1 MKHFL
6 NRVAAALLTAAV
18 CMTPALADDVEIYF
32 NTTDGQI
39 GDPLVMFSL
48 DYRPNLAATIC
59 NFTLITECGWDADFN
74 DALTDVDKVDG
85 TIDFLEM
92 LRAALKRVLSEV
104 TGVRVGLMLN
114 HDNKNN
120 CENKPETNGCS
131 NGGYIV
137 QGFTAIDGNTTTT
150 AGGEDLLL
158 SKLAS
163 LPSPQGNLSHPYQ
176 GKELYFEFYR
186 YLAGR
191 GIYNGHVGRIDYD
204 DDCGSDNLD
213 NNTANSC
220 VSDSDD
226 GYPVRWDTAIEADPA
241 ADPSNERYVSPFTDS
256 DTECSSV
263 YAINFMFGVA
273 NQEDDS
279 DDAITES
286 KADDGMA
293 GINISGR
300 YNNFGSLIEWLNDN
314 DMADGTSASP
324 TGPSINSGGADIF
337 LEGNQNV
344 TSYFLYKGNVQNTMD
359 GYAIKGGT
367 GQAIEVTDNPQE
379 LIDSLTSVFE
389 EILRQNSTFEAP
401 AVTVNSYTRLTHLD
415 ELFFA
420 LFGPEETPDWPG
432 NMKKYKLGSIGV
444 DTNGDGDID
453 EYVVRIEDSAGNE
466 AVDQNTALFK
476 VTSCSYWSNC
486 SIDRDEDGSVD
497 ADGDTVAWGGAAE
510 EQTVAETTGNVRLV
524 FTDVSTDT
532 ATNVTLVDLHEDTT
546 TVTATLLGLTVTNA
560 TDIDDDDD
568 ADSIDT
574 GGDGDVDSF
583 DVATQRKRL
592 LQLGRGLEYGSTDTP
607 LQTLGDPIH
616 SRPAV
621 IVYNDDVTR
630 ALTATPPTTP
640 GIAPDLAIAMTTNEG
655 FLHLIDASDG
665 SEFFAFMPKEELTL
679 LKTTHGPAAF
689 DGGAGGSRFGS
700 YGLDGSPLIWRNDAN
715 DDGVIT
721 TGGSDSV
728 YIYLTQR
735 RGGRNIY
742 ALDITNRTNPLLK
755 WKILGGTT
763 TGFTELGQTWS
774 EPQLATIKVSGSD
787 TKVLVFGGGYD
798 TTQDSSYSRS
808 DTVGRAIYVVNAD
821 TGALIWSISDGGTDL
836 SITQMD
842 SSIPANVKTLDVDED
857 GYLDRIYAVDV
868 AGRMFRID
876 FSNTTTSTTIH
887 GGGMVASLY
896 DATCVEDAPVAGVAR
911 ECHRRF
917 YNSPDVAVMVG
928 YPVSPY
934 VQIAVGSGFRPHPVT
949 VTGIQDRFYVV
960 FDTHVIG
967 AVDTG
972 DYSSE
977 YHWLEETNIIDVTAI
992 DQTTPTGDDT
1002 AYDVA
1007 ESSAQAALLASD
1019 VHGWFIDMDDTLH
1032 EQVLSES
1039 VTIQGNIIF
1048 TTYLRDDTQANACEP
1063 NLGQGRIYVLGAFNG
1078 LPVAD
1083 LYTGTLAGELE
1094 TVTEGDR
1101 FKDLDR
1107 SGIPSDPLVVFRED
1121 SEGNI
1126 VPTVVVTTELPL
1138 PPGILGQNLYSKTWW
1153 IDVD

>member
-1 MKHFL
+1 MKSIIK
-6 NRVAAALLTAAV
+6 RAAATLLTAAV
-18 CMTPALADDVEIYF
+18 CMTSVQADDIEIFF
-32 NTTDGQI
+32 NTSDGQI

-48 DYRPNLAATIC
+48 DYRPNLTATIC
-59 NFTLITECGWDADFN
+59 NFTLISECGWDSDFN
-74 DALTDVDKVDG
+74 DALMATDKADG

-114 HDNKNN
+114 HDDKNN
-120 CENKPETNGCS
+120 CENKPGTNGCS
-131 NGGYIV
+131 NGGYIA
-137 QGFTAIDGNTTTT
+137 QGFTAIDGDASTN
-150 AGGEDLLL
+150 GGEDLLL

-176 GKELYFEFYR
+176 GRELYLEFYR
-186 YLAGR
+186 YLTGR

-213 NNTANSC
+213 DNTPNSC
-220 VSDSDD
+220 GSDSDD

-241 ADPSNERYVSPFTDS
+241 TDPSDERYVSPFTNS
-256 DTECSSV
+256 DYECSSV
-263 YAINFMFGVA
+263 YAINFMFGVS
-273 NQEDDS
+273 NQEADS

-286 KADDGMA
+286 KANDGMA
-293 GINISGR
+293 GINLSG
-300 YNNFGSLIEWLNDN
+300 NSKNFGTVIEWLNDN
-314 DMADGTSASP
+314 DMADGTLASP
-324 TGPSINSGGADIF
+324 SGPAIDSGGSDIF
-337 LEGNQNV
+337 LEGNQNI

-359 GYAIKGGT
+359 GYAVKGGT
-367 GQAIEVTDNPQE
+367 GQAIEVTDDPQE
-379 LIDSLTSVFE
+379 LVDSLTSVFE

-444 DTNGDGDID
+444 DSDGDGSID

-466 AVDQNTALFK
+466 AIDQNTALFK

-486 SIDRDEDGSVD
+486 NIDRDDDGSVD

-510 EQTVAETTGNVRLV
+510 EQTVAETTGNARLV
-524 FTDVSTDT
+524 FTDTSADT
-532 ATNVTLVDLHEDTT
+532 ATNVTLVDLHEDTSGI
-546 TVTATLLGLTVTNA
+546 TAALLGLTTANA
-560 TDIDDDDD
+560 TDIDGDN
-568 ADSIDT
+568 SVDT
-574 GGDGDVDSF
+574 IETTGDGDVDSV

-592 LQLGRGLEYGSTDTP
+592 LQLGRGLEYGSTDTA

-616 SRPAV
+616 SRPTV
-621 IVYNDDVTR
+621 IVYDDDVAR
-630 ALTATPPTTP
+630 ALAATPPTTP
-640 GIAPDLAIAMTTNEG
+640 GINPDLVIAMTTNEG
-655 FLHLIDASDG
+655 YLHLINAADG

-679 LKTTHGPAAF
+679 LKTTHGPEAF
-689 DGGAGGSRFGS
+689 DGSAGGSRFGS
-700 YGLDGSPLIWRNDAN
+700 YGLDGSPLVWRNDAN
-715 DDGVIT
+715 GDGVINAN
-721 TGGSDSV
+721 DSV

-742 ALDITNRTNPLLK
+742 ALDITNKTSPVLK

-763 TGFTELGQTWS
+763 SVFTELGQTWS
-774 EPQLATIKVSGSD
+774 EPQLAEIKVSGVD

-798 TTQDSSYSRS
+798 TTQDSAYSRS
-808 DTVGRAIYVVNAD
+808 DTVGRAIYVINAD
-821 TGALIWSISDGGTDL
+821 TGAHIWTISDGSSDL
-836 SITQMD
+836 SISQMD
-842 SSIPANVKTLDVDED
+842 SSIPANVKTMDVDED
-857 GYLDRIYAVDV
+857 GYIDRIYAVDV
-868 AGRMFRID
+868 VGRIFRID
-876 FSNTTTSTTIH
+876 FDNTTNSTTIH

-896 DATCVEDAPVAGVAR
+896 DETCVEDAPVAGVAR
-911 ECHRRF
+911 DCHRRF

-928 YPVSPY
+928 YPVSPFI
-934 VQIAVGSGFRPHPVT
+934 QIAAGSGYRAHPVT

-960 FDTHVIG
+960 FDTNVID

-972 DYSSE
+972 DYSSD
-977 YHWLEETNIIDVTAI
+977 YHWQEETNIIDVTTI
-992 DQTTPTGDDT
+992 DQTTPTGDET

-1007 ESSAQAALLASD
+1007 EATAQTALLADGS
-1019 VHGWFIDMDDTLH
+1019 HGWFIDMDDSLH

-1039 VTIQGNIIF
+1039 VTIQGKIIF
-1048 TTYLRDDTQANACEP
+1048 TTYLRDDTQSNVCEP
-1063 NLGQGRIYVLGAFNG
+1063 NLGQGRIHVLGAFNG

-1083 LYTGTLAGELE
+1083 LYTGTLAGELA

-1101 FKDLDR
+1101 FKNLDR

-1121 SEGNI
+1121 SDGNI

>member
-1 MKHFL
+1 MSW
-6 NRVAAALLTAAV
+6 
-18 CMTPALADDVEIYF
+18 DEDIEI
-32 NTTDGQI
+32 
-39 GDPLVMFSL
+39 
-48 DYRPNLAATIC
+48 
-59 NFTLITECGWDADFN
+59 
-74 DALTDVDKVDG
+74 
-85 TIDFLEM
+85 
-92 LRAALKRVLSEV
+92 
-104 TGVRVGLMLN
+104 
-114 HDNKNN
+114 
-120 CENKPETNGCS
+120 
-131 NGGYIV
+131 
-137 QGFTAIDGNTTTT
+137 
-150 AGGEDLLL
+150 
-158 SKLAS
+158 
-163 LPSPQGNLSHPYQ
+163 
-176 GKELYFEFYR
+176 
-186 YLAGR
+186 
-191 GIYNGHVGRIDYD
+191 
-204 DDCGSDNLD
+204 
-213 NNTANSC
+213 
-220 VSDSDD
+220 
-226 GYPVRWDTAIEADPA
+226 DPA
-241 ADPSNERYVSPFTDS
+241 DLTSDARYESPFTNS
-256 DTECSSV
+256 DYECSSV

-286 KADDGMA
+286 KANDGMA

-300 YNNFGSLIEWLNDN
+300 YNNLGSLIEWLNDN

-324 TGPSINSGGADIF
+324 TGPAIDNGGSDIF

-359 GYAIKGGT
+359 GYAVKGGT
-367 GQAIEVTDNPQE
+367 GQAIEVTDDPEE
-379 LIDSLTSVFE
+379 LIESLTSVFE

-432 NMKKYKLGSIGV
+432 NLKKYKLGSIGI
-444 DTNGDGDID
+444 DTDGDGDID

-466 AVDQNTALFK
+466 AIDQNTALFK

-486 SIDRDEDGSVD
+486 SIDRDDDGSVD

-510 EQTVAETTGNVRLV
+510 EQTVAETSGNARLV
-524 FTDVSTDT
+524 YTDTSADT
-532 ATNVTLVDLHEDTT
+532 ATNVTLVDLHEDTST
-546 TVTATLLGLTVTNA
+546 ITAAMLGISTVADAANNIISA
-560 TDIDDDDD
+560 TDIDGDDNADTIGDDDP
-568 ADSIDT
+568 
-574 GGDGDVDSF
+574 GGDGDVDSI
-583 DVATQRKRL
+583 DVATQRERL
-592 LQLGRGLEYGSTDTP
+592 LQLGRGLEYGSSDTP

-616 SRPAV
+616 SRPSV

-630 ALTATPPTTP
+630 GQANDPSTP
-640 GIAPDLAIAMTTNEG
+640 GENPDLAIAMTTNEG
-655 FLHLIDASDG
+655 YLHLIDAADG

-679 LKTTHGPAAF
+679 LKTTHGPEAF

-700 YGLDGSPLIWRNDAN
+700 YGLDGSPVVWRHDDN
-715 DDGVIT
+715 DDGIIDT
-721 TGGSDSV
+721 SIDADDSV

-735 RGGRNIY
+735 RGGRNTY
-742 ALDITNRTNPLLK
+742 ALDITNKTSPELK

-774 EPQLATIKVSGSD
+774 EPQLATIKVSGNP

-821 TGALIWSISDGGTDL
+821 TGALIWTISDGSSDL

-842 SSIPANVKTLDVDED
+842 SSIPADVKTLDADED
-857 GYLDRIYAVDV
+857 GYMDRIYAVDV
-868 AGRMFRID
+868 VGRLFRID
-876 FSNTTTSTTIH
+876 FDNSTTSTTIH

-896 DATCVEDAPVAGVAR
+896 DETCVEDAPVAGVAR
-911 ECHRRF
+911 DCHRRF

-934 VQIAVGSGFRPHPVT
+934 VQIAVGSGFRAHPVT
-949 VTGIQDRFYVV
+949 VTGIQDRFYVA
-960 FDTHVIG
+960 FDTNVID
-967 AVDTG
+967 AVDIG

-977 YHWLEETNIIDVTAI
+977 YHWQEETNIIDVTAI

-1007 ESSAQAALLASD
+1007 ESSAQAALLAND
-1019 VHGWFIDMDDTLH
+1019 VHGWFIDMDDSLH

-1039 VTIQGNIIF
+1039 VTVQGKIIF
-1048 TTYLRDDTQANACEP
+1048 TTYLRDDTQANVCEP

-1083 LYTGTLAGELE
+1083 LYTGTLAGELA

-1101 FKDLDR
+1101 FKNLDR

-1138 PPGILGQNLYSKTWW
+1138 PPGILGQNLFSKTWW